1 MDDQEVV
8 DNALRILASRMKV
21 RDVYNNATDLKRF
34 LTLKLAEQERE
45 VFAIVVL
52 DARHQLIEYTELF
65 YGTIDKTQVYP
76 REIARRA
83 LKLNAA
89 AVVLAHNHRSGIAE
103 PSRSDIALTE
113 GVIEILKK
121 LEIRTLD
128 HIVIG
133 GNTAVSF
140 AERGLI

>member
-21 RDVYNNATDLKRF
+21 GDVYNNATDLKRF

-45 VFAIVVL
+45 VFAIVLL
-52 DARHQLIEYTELF
+52 DTRHQLIEYTELF

-83 LKLNAA
+83 LKPNAA
-89 AVVLAHNHRSGIAE
+89 AVVFS
-103 PSRSDIALTE
+103 S
-113 GVIEILKK
+113 
-121 LEIRTLD
+121 
-128 HIVIG
+128 
-133 GNTAVSF
+133 
-140 AERGLI
+140 